1 MNYEGRIIRP
11 PSEADS
17 LILQVAV
24 GCSHN
29 RCTFCPAYKEKKFR
43 IKTLEQIRNDISH
56 AASHY
61 GADTVRRVFLCDGDP
76 LIIPQ
81 HTLAAVLADL
91 SSAFPHMKVDSTTY
105 PDWKTMDGC
114 NRCHGTLVAA
124 KPGGRDK
131 GMSYDELADELGGVA
146 FKVGIHLTILDA
158 ADGVADIRALRYL
171 RALRQCFE
179 ITRWTSGLK
188 YQRIKQLET
197 AGYIDTANNQSW
209 REIGI
214 SLETSFAAY

>member
-1 MNYEGRIIRP
+1 MAQAFDIERCLLEVKTRLYDRTEGLNAQLTAIDA
-11 PSEADS
+11 EKATTDMADYNRTITLKQ
-17 LILQVAV
+17 LIT
-24 GCSHN
+24 G
-29 RCTFCPAYKEKKFR
+29 
-43 IKTLEQIRNDISH
+43 
-56 AASHY
+56 
-61 GADTVRRVFLCDGDP
+61 GVFLLTASQNASNYDP
-76 LIIPQ
+76 FISI
-81 HTLAAVLADL
+81 TIEEY
-91 SSAFPHMKVDSTTY
+91 FT
-105 PDWKTMDGC
+105 
-114 NRCHGTLVAA
+114 
-124 KPGGRDK
+124 
-131 GMSYDELADELGGVA
+131 DELGGVA